1 MGPDCGSAE
10 TPDWR
15 SECSPGLGM
24 RLALGQRACGLALLA
39 CRWESEGLGIGR
51 LVLASLHFGQV

>member
-10 TPDWR
+10 TPSWR

-24 RLALGQRACGLALLA
+24 RLWACGLALLA